1 MNLRRIISIFFVLI
15 LICGQTWAKK
25 KGDTYDELKT
35 FAEVLDIVQKSYVK
49 SPSSKELIYG
59 AIKGM
64 LNSLD
69 PHSSFLTP
77 DEFKELQIETKGKFG
92 GVGIEITVREGWLT
106 VVSPIEDTP
115 AYKAG
120 LKPGDKIIK
129 INNKPTKN
137 MSLNEA
143 VKLIRGPEG
152 TKVTLTIWRKG
163 FAEPKDF
170 EITRSIISI
179 KSVKVKTLEDQYGYI
194 RLTSFQENTSKELAK
209 ALNGLE
215 KKHPIKGVILDMRNN
230 PGGLL
235 DEAVKVA
242 DEFLDEGLIVYT
254 KGRLKGQ
261 GMQFVAHKNE
271 KPHHYPIV
279 VLVNEGTAS
288 AAEIVA
294 GALQDH
300 HRALIIGRPTFGK
313 GSVQTIMPLEDGS
326 ALRLTTAWYYTP
338 NGRSIQAKGITPDLI
353 FEQDIEKAKYP
364 HIHIIRER
372 DLERHLK
379 GEEELPIE
387 KDKHKETDFL
397 IDVALQVLKNWDSFT
412 HLRY

>member
-1 MNLRRIISIFFVLI
+1 MSLRKIVSIFFILI
-15 LICGQTWAKK
+15 LACNQGWADKQNV
-25 KGDTYDELKT
+25 YDELKT
-35 FAEVLDIVQKSYVK
+35 FTEVLDIIQKSYVK
-49 SPSSKELIYG
+49 PPSSKELIYG

-64 LNSLD
+64 LSSLD

-92 GVGIEITVREGWLT
+92 GVGLEITIKEGWLT

-120 LKPGDKIIK
+120 LKPGDRIIK
-129 INNKPTKN
+129 IDNKPTKD
-137 MSLNEA
+137 MHLTEA

-152 TKVTLTIWRKG
+152 TKVTLTIWREG
-163 FAEPKDF
+163 FTQPKEF

-179 KSVKVKTLEDQYGYI
+179 KSVKVKTLESQYGYI
-194 RLTSFQENTSKELAK
+194 RLTSFQENTSQELEK
-209 ALNGLE
+209 ALRTLE
-215 KKHPIKGVILDMRNN
+215 REHPLKGIILDMRNN

-235 DEAVKVA
+235 DEAVRVA
-242 DEFLDEGLIVYT
+242 DEFLEDGLIVYT
-254 KGRLKGQ
+254 EGRLKDQ
-261 GMQFVAHKNE
+261 VMRFIAHKNRH
-271 KPHHYPIV
+271 PHRYPLV

-300 HRALIIGRPTFGK
+300 HRALIVGRPTFGK

-338 NGRSIQAKGITPDLI
+338 NGRSIQAKGINPDLA
-353 FEQDIEKAKYP
+353 FEQVVSKTKHPFIPA
-364 HIHIIRER
+364 IREK
-372 DLERHLK
+372 DLERHLR
-379 GEEELPIE
+379 GAEEVSTPE
-387 KDKHKETDFL
+387 KQPEKTDFL
-397 IDVALQVLKNWDSFT
+397 IDIALQVLKNWNAFT
-412 HLRY
+412 HLSY

>member
-1 MNLRRIISIFFVLI
+1 MNLRKIVSIFFILVLA
-15 LICGQTWAKK
+15 CGQGWADKQNA
-25 KGDTYDELKT
+25 YDELKT
-35 FAEVLDIVQKSYVK
+35 FTEVLDIIQKSYVK
-49 SPSSKELIYG
+49 PPSSKELVYG

-77 DEFKELQIETKGKFG
+77 DEFKELQIETKGEFG
-92 GVGIEITVREGWLT
+92 GVGIEITVKDGWLT

-129 INNKPTKN
+129 INNKPTKD
-137 MSLNEA
+137 MGLTEA

-152 TKVTLTIWRKG
+152 TKVILTIFREG
-163 FAEPKDF
+163 LTEPKEF
-170 EITRSIISI
+170 EIIRSIISI
-179 KSVKVKTLEDQYGYI
+179 KSVKVKPLEDQYGYI
-194 RLTSFQENTSKELAK
+194 RLASFQEDTSEE
-209 ALNGLE
+209 LE
-215 KKHPIKGVILDMRNN
+215 KTLKTLEKEHPLKGIILDMRNN

-242 DEFLDEGLIVYT
+242 DEFLEDGLIVYT
-254 KGRLKGQ
+254 EGRLKDQ
-261 GMQFVAHKNE
+261 GMRFTAHKN
-271 KPHHYPIV
+271 KHPHHYPLV

-294 GALQDH
+294 GALQDR
-300 HRALIIGRPTFGK
+300 HRALIVGRPTFGK

-338 NGRSIQAKGITPDLI
+338 NGRSIQVKGINPDLV
-353 FEQDIEKAKYP
+353 FERDVSKAKYP
-364 HIHIIRER
+364 SIPMIREE
-372 DLERHLK
+372 DLERHLE
-379 GEEELPIE
+379 GAEELPTPE
-387 KDKHKETDFL
+387 KETEKTDFL
-397 IDVALQVLKNWDSFT
+397 IDIALQVLKNWDAFT
-412 HLRY
+412 HLSY

>member
-1 MNLRRIISIFFVLI
+1 MNLKKIVFIFFILI
-15 LICGQTWAKK
+15 LVCNQGWADKK
-25 KGDTYDELKT
+25 SIYDELKT
-35 FAEVLDIVQKSYVK
+35 FTEVLDIIQKSYVEP
-49 SPSSKELIYG
+49 SSSKELVYG

-77 DEFKELQIETKGKFG
+77 DEFKELEIETKGKFG
-92 GVGIEITVREGWLT
+92 GVGIEITLREGWLT

-120 LKPGDKIIK
+120 IKPGDKIIK
-129 INNKPTKN
+129 VNNKSTKD
-137 MSLNEA
+137 MSLTEA

-152 TKVTLTIWRKG
+152 TKVTLTVFRKG
-163 FAEPKDF
+163 FAEPKEF

-179 KSVKVKTLEDQYGYI
+179 KSVKVKTLEDQYAHI
-194 RLTSFQENTSKELAK
+194 RLTSFQENTSKKLAK
-209 ALNGLE
+209 ALKALE
-215 KKHPIKGVILDMRNN
+215 KKHPVKGIILDMRNN

-254 KGRLKGQ
+254 KGRLKEQ
-261 GMQFVAHKNE
+261 GMRFTARKN
-271 KPHHYPIV
+271 KSPHHYPLV

-313 GSVQTIMPLEDGS
+313 GSVQTVMPLEDGS

-338 NGRSIQAKGITPDLI
+338 NGRSIQAKGIDPDLV
-353 FEQDIEKAKYP
+353 FEQVPSKTKYP
-364 HIHIIRER
+364 SVHIIREK

-379 GEEELPIE
+379 GAEELPTPE
-387 KDKHKETDFL
+387 KEAEKTDFL
-397 IDVALQVLKNWDSFT
+397 LDIALQALKNWDAFA
-412 HLRY
+412 HLSY